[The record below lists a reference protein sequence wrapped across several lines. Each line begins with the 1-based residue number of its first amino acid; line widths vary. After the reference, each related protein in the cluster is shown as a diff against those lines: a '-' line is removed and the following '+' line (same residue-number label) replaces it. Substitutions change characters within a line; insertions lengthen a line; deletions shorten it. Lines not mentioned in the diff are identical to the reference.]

1 MAKPGDQPIV
11 FMFMGMVLAMAA
23 DFALRSRHILGDGV
37 PMFSDPKWD
46 VSDTGQIAIA
56 LGSAIMGAVSGS
68 QDLSNIG
75 IGALG
80 IQAYMK
86 VLSYK
91 YPWLPR
97 YIIARGGT
105 I

>member
-1 MAKPGDQPIV
+1 
-11 FMFMGMVLAMAA
+11 MAA
-23 DFALRSRHILGDGV
+23 DFALHSRHILGDGV
-37 PMFSDPKWD
+37 PVFSDPKWD
-46 VSDTGQIAIA
+46 LSDVGQIAIA
-56 LGSAIMGAVSGS
+56 LGSAIMGAVAGS
-68 QDLSNIG
+68 KDLEDIG
-75 IGALG
+75 VGALA